1 MVSGGEDKTIRFWE
15 AATGKQLH
23 CWNMSKKVIQVAVS
37 PDGMKVAAVLG
48 DGSVTLFPLD
58 SPQPD
63 PPQPRVDDKA
73 FEGLWADLAG
83 EDGERAYVALRTLSQ
98 SPEDVAS
105 RLAKRLHPSRSLSRM
120 IADLDSDDF
129 DRREAATKE
138 LAAVG
143 APADTRARKALEV
156 TRPPKPAPAVERLL
170 PSLDK
175 WVVTD
180 PDLLRACAV
189 WVLQRIGTPEAR
201 AVLEDLAGRTGGP
214 PNPGGQGRPRL
225 PPQTRRRA

>member
-1 MVSGGEDKTIRFWE
+1 
-15 AATGKQLH
+15 
-23 CWNMSKKVIQVAVS
+23 MSKKVIQVAVS

-129 DRREAATKE
+129 DCREAATKE
-138 LAAVG
+138 LAAVDCQ
-143 APADTRARKALEV
+143 AEPALRKALEDNPSAEA
-156 TRPPKPAPAVERLL
+156 RSRIERLL

-180 PDLLRACAV
+180 PDLFAPPRRTGCCS
-189 WVLQRIGTPEAR
+189 GSAR
-201 AVLEDLAGRTGGP
+201 PSAGGPRRPRRGRTRRP
-214 PNPGGQGRPRL
+214 ARPRRPR
-225 PPQTRRRA
+225 PPSTSSTNAPPPSRDMGADPPSPKPKCPSRRPTAIS